1 MPSVII
7 LYRMKRIYV
16 LSLVA
21 LGASVSAQTIGNS
34 PYAAYGIGDV
44 KYDNTIDI
52 ASMGGISTAYVNDF
66 NNKFNFSNPA
76 ANANFGLS
84 SFSLEASNENN
95 YYSSDYNN
103 SKSTKHSTYLSN
115 ISIAFPISKKVKFG
129 MGYQPYS
136 SKNYDILV
144 NTPIEGDIIQAN
156 RFHGEGTLST
166 VQAALSYQV
175 SPSFGLGLR
184 SNYYFG
190 KLYDIEEL
198 TYSNAELIS
207 GYETSSRISSF
218 NFTAGTTYQKRFE
231 NDRKLTL
238 GATYTFGTTGDLLS
252 RYKNSTYYYSASQEH
267 QNESIIEQR
276 TSNDKN
282 LLPQEASLGIGYGH
296 EGKWFY
302 SGQVDYKKGETIDF
316 VGSPFAYQDAYRF
329 SAGGWILP
337 NYNNFRNY
345 FSRVTYRFGAYYE
358 KGDLK
363 LTPLNATQ
371 ATNINKMAI
380 TAGAFLPF
388 SNANVNRLNGM
399 DIGIEVGKRGTKENQ
414 MINQTFVNLRIG
426 LNFAD
431 KWFQKRQYD

>member
-1 MPSVII
+1 
-7 LYRMKRIYV
+7 MKRIFGLSVVV
-16 LSLVA
+16 LGVSLN
-21 LGASVSAQTIGNS
+21 AQTIGNS
-34 PYAAYGIGDV
+34 PYAAFGIGDI

-52 ASMGGISTAYVNDF
+52 ASMGGISTAYVTDF

-76 ANANFGLS
+76 ANANLGLTA
-84 SFSLEASNENN
+84 FSVEATNENN
-95 YYSSDYNN
+95 FYSSNYQDA
-103 SKSTKHSTYLSN
+103 KSTKHSTYLSN
-115 ISIAFPISKKVKFG
+115 ISLAFPITQKMKFG
-129 MGYQPYS
+129 LGYQPYS
-136 SKNYDILV
+136 SKSYDILV
-144 NTPIEGDIIQAN
+144 NTPLEDDVVQAN

-166 VQAALSYQV
+166 VQAAVSYQV
-175 SPSFGLGLR
+175 SSSLGLGLR
-184 SNYYFG
+184 TNYYFG

-207 GYETSSRISSF
+207 GYESSSRISSF
-218 NFTAGTTYQKRFE
+218 NFTGGATYQKRFE

-252 RYKNSTYYYSASQEH
+252 NYKNSTYYYSASQEH
-267 QNESIIEQR
+267 INESIIEQM

-282 LLPQEASLGIGYGH
+282 LLPQEASFGIGYGD

-302 SGQVDYKKGETIDF
+302 SGQIDYKKGETINF
-316 VGSPFAYQDAYRF
+316 VGSPFAYQDAYRV

-363 LTPLNATQ
+363 LTPFNSTTS
-371 ATNINKMAI
+371 TNINKMAV

-388 SNANVNRLNGM
+388 SGANVNRLNGM
-399 DIGIEVGKRGTKENQ
+399 DIGIEVGKRGTLENQ
-414 MINQTFVNLRIG
+414 MINQTFVNFRIG